1 MQSPDTHDTAAMLSL
16 ILKKLAQVDID
27 VYDNN
32 NHNQPKGWHP
42 SDIRN
47 LDSVKL
53 SKSYQ
58 FAMEFNTAYAAVQ
71 KMYELYQ
78 NSTCLCGEQSC
89 PDEYIH
95 TTKGV

>member
-16 ILKKLAQVDID
+16 ILQKLAQVDLD
-27 VYDNN
+27 AYHDNN
-32 NHNQPKGWHP
+32 HSQPKGWHP
-42 SDIRN
+42 SDHLD
-47 LDSVKL
+47 LDSIKR

-71 KMYELYQ
+71 SMIDLYQ